1 MKNEYFDYKFRAAGQ
16 VDIGKKRQS
25 NQDEIFLA
33 PEIGFFGVS
42 DGMGGLENG
51 GIASAFVKRSLPE
64 LVKGC
69 MVQWKDTGPEAEEA
83 GKEISECVRYLS
95 DYLFEDG
102 NTERFFRYG
111 ATVAGTL
118 LYGNKAIFVSLGDS
132 RGYVLRKYKRVPE
145 QITQD
150 MNLAGILV
158 EAGEMTKEEAR
169 HSPLSSKLTAFVGMA
184 APATPAVFVTEVRPG
199 DRLLLCSD
207 GLYGMVPERKIAR
220 ILRSS
225 RSPEKVCERLIEEAN
240 ENGGRD
246 NISAVY
252 VKIG

>member
-1 MKNEYFDYKFRAAGQ
+1 
-16 VDIGKKRQS
+16 
-25 NQDEIFLA
+25 
-33 PEIGFFGVS
+33 
-42 DGMGGLENG
+42 
-51 GIASAFVKRSLPE
+51 
-64 LVKGC
+64 
-69 MVQWKDTGPEAEEA
+69 
-83 GKEISECVRYLS
+83 
-95 DYLFEDG
+95 
-102 NTERFFRYG
+102 
-111 ATVAGTL
+111 
-118 LYGNKAIFVSLGDS
+118 
-132 RGYVLRKYKRVPE
+132 
-145 QITQD
+145 